1 MKIRQIA
8 TYRPSR
14 IISADE
20 IDTTLNLK
28 KGTAMKLSGVAN
40 RRWVSAEETVTHM
53 GAQVLQ
59 QVLDQAQL
67 VPADLDALIYTG
79 ASRAQL
85 VPCTAAL
92 IQEAAGHQK
101 YSCFDIDATCLGF
114 LKALEI
120 ANLYLASGTYQR
132 LVIVVSECSSKAL
145 NPKSPKSYSLFGD
158 GAVAYLLECD
168 QGLSIKHLGSQFAT
182 YGQFASECRIS
193 GGGAIL
199 PGYDYRESNH
209 DQFLFKMNGR
219 KLYLEATRLL
229 PSHLDTFLKKQNL
242 TLSDIDWVV
251 PHQASRTAMDLLAKR
266 LKIPKHKL
274 IDILADHGNQ
284 IAASIP
290 IALHHLLTQRDVLP
304 GQKILLI
311 GTGAGLG
318 LGTTLLEIGK

>member
-8 TYRPSR
+8 TYQPSR
-14 IISADE
+14 LISADE

-28 KGTAMKLSGVAN
+28 KGTSLKLGGVKTRHWA
-40 RRWVSAEETVTHM
+40 SEEETVAHM
-53 GAQVLQ
+53 GANVLQ
-59 QVLDQAQL
+59 QVLQKANL
-67 VPADLDALIYTG
+67 HPADLDALIFTG
-79 ASRAQL
+79 ASRAQPI
-85 VPCTAAL
+85 PCTAAL
-92 IQEAAGHQK
+92 IQQAAGHRK

-132 LVIVVSECSSKAL
+132 LVIVVSECASKGL

-158 GAVAYLLECD
+158 GAVAYLLDRD
-168 QGLSIKHLGSQFAT
+168 QGLPIKHLGSQFAT

-193 GGGAIL
+193 GGGTNL
-199 PGYDYRESNH
+199 PAYEHRESNH
-209 DQFLFKMNGR
+209 DQFLFEMNGR
-219 KLYLEATRLL
+219 KLYLAAARLL
-229 PSHLDTFLKKQNL
+229 PPHLDAFLEKQNL

-266 LKIPKHKL
+266 LKIPKEK
-274 IDILADHGNQ
+274 IINILADHGNQ

-290 IALHHLLTQRDVLP
+290 IALHHLLTRHEVLP

-318 LGTTLLEIGK
+318 LGTTLLQVGK